1 MTAADVAARFAPR
14 PDFELIAYTDVGL
27 PYWRLRTRCE
37 LLTRPPISPIDQ
49 FILRA
54 VRAGVDRREDMM
66 MLLGLDDVVL
76 DGAVGAMLA
85 EDWLTSVG
93 DEQVALTEKGVAAE
107 EAAAQER
114 AQDRMIT
121 FEFDGLL
128 RRPTLLAQPLEPS
141 QLVDIGAR
149 EIPPHPT
156 SRPDELELHD
166 HRGEVERLIRTFGSR
181 RDREI
186 DLLAIKEVVRRERVF
201 QEATALLFRAL
212 QGNEL
217 RVAFVINGELS
228 LDHEQRFAQARL
240 IDRIGIARGV
250 RSRTRHPALLP
261 EEARVLYDAPAEKE
275 AREQIR
281 SRHEAMEAAAADDEE
296 SSAAL
301 AEARRRLRGLPV
313 RSIECHEHAPLV
325 DIALRSAKRRLTI
338 VSPRITGAVINEDM
352 ARALRR
358 VLGKGV
364 RVRLGYGVGRD
375 PTAGVDDDAHERLRR
390 LHHDFPKTLEIAYLG
405 ALKVSGLVRD
415 STLAAVTNFPLLA
428 HRGDAKRALGDE
440 RGWLLATPELAEM
453 ERARWETSWER
464 GRARPFDPLP
474 SRPAPSAKGMQRRQ
488 PRRRGGPGRG
498 RRRAPGPPGDQ
509 R

>member
-1 MTAADVAARFAPR
+1 MSAADVAARFAWR
-14 PDFELIAYTDVGL
+14 PDFELVAYTDVGL

-49 FILRA
+49 FVLRA
-54 VRAGVDRREDMM
+54 VRVGVDRREDMM
-66 MLLGLDDVVL
+66 VLLGLDDVVL

-85 EDWLTSVG
+85 EDWLISVG
-93 DEQVALTEKGVAAE
+93 DEQVAVTEKGVAAE

-141 QLVDIGAR
+141 QLADVGVR
-149 EIPPHPT
+149 EIPPHPS

-166 HRGEVERLIRTFGSR
+166 HRAEVERLIRTFGSR
-181 RDREI
+181 RDQEI

-217 RVAFVINGELS
+217 RVAFAVDGELS
-228 LDHEQRFAQARL
+228 VDHEQRFAQGRL
-240 IDRIGIARGV
+240 LERIGIARGV

-261 EEARVLYDAPAEKE
+261 EAARPLYDASAEQD

-281 SRHEAMEAAAADDEE
+281 ARLEAVQAAGADDED
-296 SSAAL
+296 SAAAL
-301 AEARRRLRGLPV
+301 AGARRRLRGLPV
-313 RSIECHEHAPLV
+313 RMIECYEHPPLV
-325 DIALRSAKRRLTI
+325 DVVLRSAKEHVTI
-338 VSPRITGAVINEDM
+338 VSPRITAAVIDEDM

-364 RVRLGYGVGRD
+364 HVRLGYGVGRD
-375 PTAGVDDDAHERLRR
+375 PGAGVDDRAHERLQR
-390 LHHDFPKTLEIAYLG
+390 LHHDFPKTLEVAYLG
-405 ALKVSGLVRD
+405 ALKVNGLVSD
-415 STLAAVTNFPLLA
+415 SRLGAVTNFPLLA

-440 RGWLLATPELAEM
+440 RGWLLATPELAAA
-453 ERARWETSWER
+453 ERARWEMLWER
-464 GRARPFDPLP
+464 SRPRSFDPVP
-474 SRPAPSAKGMQRRQ
+474 TGRGPSAKATGRRRHL
-488 PRRRGGPGRG
+488 RRRGL
-498 RRRAPGPPGDQ
+498 A
-509 R
+509 